1 MAQNVMWEDLL
12 EWACWLNLSSPVR
25 GNTCQT
31 ALLSYTSVWFF
42 CLYSSL
48 KSKSKALSNSSCM
61 IKPKT
66 TRSLE
71 GVRGVTLT
79 LNKPICIFFLL
90 ENSLSTHGFK
100 RANMQVISLCII
112 KHKAQPDI
120 PIHPH
125 HSSYSDDL
133 TSPSKE

>member
-1 MAQNVMWEDLL
+1 MHYGTKRNVGGPLGVGMLVEPFIPSKRKYMS
-12 EWACWLNLSSPVR
+12 NSSAKLYL
-25 GNTCQT
+25 C
-31 ALLSYTSVWFF
+31 FF

-100 RANMQVISLCII
+100 KSNVQTCKLSLY
-112 KHKAQPDI
+112 A
-120 PIHPH
+120 
-125 HSSYSDDL
+125 S
-133 TSPSKE
+133 

>member
-31 ALLSYTSVWFF
+31 ALLSYTSVCFF

-61 IKPKT
+61 IKP
-66 TRSLE
+66 
-71 GVRGVTLT
+71 LT
-79 LNKPICIFFLL
+79 LN
-90 ENSLSTHGFK
+90 GFK

-112 KHKAQPDI
+112 KHKVQPDI

>member
-1 MAQNVMWEDLL
+1 MHYGTKRNVGGPLGVGMLVEPFIPSKWKYMS
-12 EWACWLNLSSPVR
+12 NSSAKLYL
-25 GNTCQT
+25 C
-31 ALLSYTSVWFF
+31 LFF

-61 IKPKT
+61 IKP
-66 TRSLE
+66 
-71 GVRGVTLT
+71 LT
-79 LNKPICIFFLL
+79 LN
-90 ENSLSTHGFK
+90 GFK

-112 KHKAQPDI
+112 KHKVQPDI

>member
-1 MAQNVMWEDLL
+1 
-12 EWACWLNLSSPVR
+12 
-25 GNTCQT
+25 
-31 ALLSYTSVWFF
+31 
-42 CLYSSL
+42 
-48 KSKSKALSNSSCM
+48 M

-79 LNKPICIFFLL
+79 LN
-90 ENSLSTHGFK
+90 GFK
-100 RANMQVISLCII
+100 RSNMQVISLCII

>member
-1 MAQNVMWEDLL
+1 MHYGTKSNVGGPLGVGMLVEPFIPSKRKYMS
-12 EWACWLNLSSPVR
+12 NSSAKLYL
-25 GNTCQT
+25 C
-31 ALLSYTSVWFF
+31 LFF

-79 LNKPICIFFLL
+79 LN
-90 ENSLSTHGFK
+90 GFK